1 MSPMLLVGLAGTA
14 GFAAFVQ
21 GAVGIG
27 FALVVAPVMG
37 LVQPELLPVALLIL
51 MLPLNLHVAWRERAA
66 LDLRGAGWIT
76 AGRVAGGVLGVAV
89 LALLSAD
96 SLSLLIGGATILAAL
111 AALCAPSFD
120 PRPRACVA
128 AGVVTGITETATGVG
143 GPPLALLY
151 QHRPPATLR
160 ATIAFC
166 FLVGELVS
174 LALLAA
180 SGRLGLEAV
189 QSAVILLP
197 AVLIGSSASRLVHGR
212 IGQRQLRTGVL
223 LFSLVSGVVLIVL
236 R

>member
-1 MSPMLLVGLAGTA
+1 MSPLLLLGLAGTA
-14 GFAAFVQ
+14 GIAAFIQ

-27 FALVVAPVMG
+27 FALVMAPVMG
-37 LVQPELLPVALLIL
+37 LVRPDLLPVALLIL

-66 LDLRGAGWIT
+66 LDLNGAGWIT
-76 AGRVAGGVLGVAV
+76 AGRVAGGVLGVGV

-96 SLSLLIGGATILAAL
+96 KLSLLIGGATILAAL
-111 AALCAPSFD
+111 AALCAPSFI

-180 SGRLGLEAV
+180 SGRLGMEAV
-189 QSAVILLP
+189 QSAAVLLP
-197 AVLIGSSASRLVHGR
+197 AVLVGSSASQLVHGR

-223 LFSLVSGVVLIVL
+223 LFSLVSGVVLIVV

>member
-1 MSPMLLVGLAGTA
+1 MSPMLLLGLAGTA
-14 GFAAFVQ
+14 GVAAFIQ

-37 LVQPELLPVALLIL
+37 LVRPDLLPVALLIL

-66 LDLRGAGWIT
+66 LDLTGAGWIT
-76 AGRVAGGVLGVAV
+76 AGRVAGGVLGVGV

-111 AALCAPSFD
+111 AALLAPSFS

-174 LALLAA
+174 LALLSV
-180 SGRLGLEAV
+180 SGRLGMDAV
-189 QSAVILLP
+189 QSAAILLP